1 MPEPPAAGPVAQ
13 ALVTILGTTLLV
25 GLPTALVIHIV
36 RLASWESI
44 GVALLWALT
53 LFVCSRIVAHPK
65 ATEESPRANATIC
78 HFARAFERRTVD
90 TWILRATYEILSE
103 GGKPIRADDHLSDLR
118 DADDL
123 DFEVLDVADRCGRSL
138 DQPEANPFY
147 GSITTVRD
155 LVLFLNHQPMLAATR
170 AFRGMHG

>member
-1 MPEPPAAGPVAQ
+1 MPELPPPDRVRAA
-13 ALVTILGTTLLV
+13 LLTLLMLGLLVAVVVLSPPV
-25 GLPTALVIHIV
+25 GLVL
-36 RLASWESI
+36 
-44 GVALLWALT
+44 LT
-53 LFVCSRIVAHPK
+53 LFACTWILAHCTSGEPQ
-65 ATEESPRANATIC
+65 PRTNATIC

-90 TWILRATYEILSE
+90 TWILRATYEILSAA
-103 GGKPIRADDHLSDLR
+103 GKPIRADDRLCDLL

-138 DQPEANPFY
+138 EQPDANPFY

>member
-13 ALVTILGTTLLV
+13 ALVTILAATLLI
-25 GLPTALVIHIV
+25 GLPMVLGIHLV
-36 RLASWESI
+36 RLATWESI

-53 LFVCSRIVAHPK
+53 LFACSRIVAHPK
-65 ATEESPRANATIC
+65 PTAESPRTNATIC

-118 DADDL
+118 DAEEI
-123 DFEVLDVADRCGRSL
+123 DFEVLDVAARCGRSL

-147 GSITTVRD
+147 ATITTVRD

-170 AFRGMHG
+170 AFRGLQP